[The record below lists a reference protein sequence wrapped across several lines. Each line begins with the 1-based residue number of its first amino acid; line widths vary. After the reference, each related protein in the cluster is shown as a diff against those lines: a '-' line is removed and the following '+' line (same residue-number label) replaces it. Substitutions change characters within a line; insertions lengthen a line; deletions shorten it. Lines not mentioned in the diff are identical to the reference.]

1 MRYRWLSVSF
11 AFLSTGAP
19 AQWLNFP
26 TPGTPRT
33 RDGKPNLAAP
43 APRAADGKPDLS
55 GVWHVQPT
63 PMAEMKRLF
72 GERADAT
79 DVPGMELDTISKYGL
94 NILQDFKPE
103 DAPLR
108 PAAVETMHQR
118 AGSDLTSARCLPFG
132 IPLNSMLSEPVKILQ
147 SPRLI
152 AILYEADDKYRQIYT
167 DGRTLPKEFDQPAWN
182 GYSVG
187 KWERDTL
194 VVETA
199 GFNDKSALD
208 AMGHPHSEA
217 LRVVERYHRSD
228 FGHLDV
234 DMTFDDPKMYT
245 KPFSIKVTYELWA
258 DSDIFEF
265 VCNENE
271 KDRAHAVQK

>member
-1 MRYRWLSVSF
+1 MSYPRLVVVF
-11 AFLSTGAP
+11 ALLSTGAH

-55 GVWHVQPT
+55 GVWHVDPT
-63 PMAEMKRLF
+63 PLAEMKRLF
-72 GERADAT
+72 GNSVDGT
-79 DVPGMELDTISKYGL
+79 DVPGMEADTISKYGVD
-94 NILQDFKPE
+94 ILLDFKPE
-103 DAPLR
+103 EATLR
-108 PAAVETMHQR
+108 PAAVETMRQR
-118 AGSDLTSARCLPFG
+118 AGNDLTSSRCLPFG
-132 IPLNSMLSEPVKILQ
+132 LPLNSMLSEPVKIIQ

-167 DGRTLPKEFDQPAWN
+167 DGRTLPREFDQPAWN
-182 GYSVG
+182 GHSVG

-199 GFNDKSALD
+199 GFNDKSSLD
-208 AMGHPHSEA
+208 VIGHPHSEA
-217 LRVVERYHRSD
+217 LRVVERYHRRD

-234 DMTFDDPKMYT
+234 EMTFDDPSMYT
-245 KPFSIKVTYELWA
+245 KPFGIKVTYDLWA

-271 KDRAHAVQK
+271 KDRAHAVKK